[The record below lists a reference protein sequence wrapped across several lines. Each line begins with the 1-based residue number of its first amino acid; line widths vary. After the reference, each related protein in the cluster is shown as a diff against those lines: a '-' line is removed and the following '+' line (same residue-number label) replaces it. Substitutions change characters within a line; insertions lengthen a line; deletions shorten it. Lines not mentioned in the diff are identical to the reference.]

1 MVKTI
6 LDEFC
11 VKSGVLCAKCEEKLR
26 KGQVSPLDFKVI
38 KVLVELEKDYPVLK
52 KVFLY
57 KSIETSNTLAIL
69 VNKKDMIQILSQ
81 GGKIIKAL
89 AEKIGKKRIKLL
101 SYGSSEREFL
111 EELLSP
117 FSILTVNT
125 VWLPDGSTETK
136 VILPGRRPKRL
147 PIDFEEVKKIA
158 KEVKGMSLRIEFEKA

>member
-11 VKSGVLCAKCEEKLR
+11 VKSGVLCVKCEEKLR
-26 KGQVSPLDFKVI
+26 KGQVSQLDFKVI
-38 KVLVELEKDYPVLK
+38 KVLTELEKEYPVLK
-52 KVFLY
+52 KVFFH
-57 KSIETSNTLAIL
+57 KSIDAGNTLAIL
-69 VNKKDMIQILSQ
+69 VDKKDMIQILSQ

-136 VILPGRRPKRL
+136 VILPGRKPKRL

>member
-26 KGQVSPLDFKVI
+26 KGQVTSLDFKVI

-52 KVFLY
+52 KVFLH
-57 KSIETSNTLAIL
+57 KSVETNNTLAIL
-69 VNKKDMIQILSQ
+69 VNKKDMIQILTQ

-136 VILPGRRPKRL
+136 VILPGRQPKRL

>member
-11 VKSGVLCAKCEEKLR
+11 VKSGILCVKCEEKLR

-38 KVLVELEKDYPVLK
+38 KVLIELEKDYPVLK
-52 KVFLY
+52 KVFFH
-57 KSIETSNTLAIL
+57 KSIEASDTLAIL
-69 VNKKDMIQILSQ
+69 VNKNDMIQILSQ

-101 SYGSSEREFL
+101 SYGSGEREFL

-136 VILPGRRPKRL
+136 VILPGRKPKRL
-147 PIDFEEVKKIA
+147 PIDFEEVKEIA

>member
-11 VKSGVLCAKCEEKLR
+11 IKSGVLCPKCEEKLK

-38 KVLVELEKDYPVLK
+38 KILTELEKDYPVLK

-57 KSIETSNTLAIL
+57 KCVEASNTLAIL

-81 GGKIIKAL
+81 GGKIVKAL

-136 VILPGRRPKRL
+136 VILSGRKPKRL

-158 KEVKGMSLRIEFEKA
+158 KEVRGMSLRIEFEKA